1 MRPSETGLQID
12 LMSAKAAPRPEPS
25 SVPLSDVL
33 KHCDNALNGCRVVIS
48 KKDDIIKEQQ
58 AALESSSKRTADLE
72 NESDKVINSKPLWL
86 AIGMVVM
93 KLILIL

>member
-12 LMSAKAAPRPEPS
+12 LMSARAVPRPEPS
-25 SVPLSDVL
+25 SAPLSDVL
-33 KHCDNALNGCRVVIS
+33 KKCDNALNDCRVVIS